1 MADVILQVENLET
14 GYGEVQI
21 LWGINL
27 KADKSK
33 LTTIIGSNGSGK
45 TTLLRAITGVLP
57 VWKGRVIFENKDIT
71 KLPAYKR
78 AEMGLI
84 MVPEGRMVFP
94 EMSVYENLEMGA
106 YTKRA
111 RRRMKETMEFVFS
124 LFPRLKERIDQKAGT
139 MSGGEQQ
146 MLAIGR
152 GLMACPE
159 LLVLDEPSLGLAPK
173 LVLEVFEIIEKLRSE
188 GVSML
193 LVEQNVHLSLAI
205 TDYAYVMA
213 EGRIVMEGTGKELAA
228 SDEVRKAYLGI

>member
-1 MADVILQVENLET
+1 MNEAILKVEDLST

-21 LWGINL
+21 LWDVSIEAEKGR
-27 KADKSK
+27 
-33 LTTIIGSNGSGK
+33 LTTIIGSNGAGK
-45 TTLLRAITGVLP
+45 TSLLRAIMGILP
-57 VWKGRVIFENKDIT
+57 AWKGRILFRGEDIT

-78 AEMGLI
+78 VDLGLI

-106 YTKRA
+106 YSKRA
-111 RRRMKETMEFVFS
+111 RERLKETMEFVFA

-152 GLMACPE
+152 GLMGCPE
-159 LLVLDEPSLGLAPK
+159 LLILDEPSLGLAPK
-173 LVLEVFEIIEKLRSE
+173 LVLEVFEVIEKLKEE
-188 GVSML
+188 GITML

-205 TDYAYVMA
+205 TDHAYVMA
-213 EGRIVMEGTGKELAA
+213 EGRIVMEGPGKELAQ

>member
-1 MADVILQVENLET
+1 MTDVILQVEDLET

-21 LWGINL
+21 LWGVSL
-27 KADKSK
+27 KAYKSK

-57 VWKGRVIFENKDIT
+57 IWKGRVIFEGKDIT

-94 EMSVYENLEMGA
+94 EMTVYENLEMGA

-111 RRRMKETMEFVFS
+111 RKKMKETMEFVFS
-124 LFPRLKERIDQKAGT
+124 LFPRLKERINQKAGT

-152 GLMACPE
+152 GLMALPE
-159 LLVLDEPSLGLAPK
+159 LLILDEPSLGLAPK
-173 LVLEVFEIIEKLRSE
+173 LVLEVFEIIERLRSE
-188 GVSML
+188 GVTML

-213 EGRIVMEGTGKELAA
+213 EGRIVMEGTGKELAE

>member
-21 LWGINL
+21 LWGVNL

-57 VWKGRVIFENKDIT
+57 VWKGRVIFENRDIT

-111 RRRMKETMEFVFS
+111 RQKMKETMEFVFS
-124 LFPRLKERIDQKAGT
+124 LFPRLKERINQKAGT

-159 LLVLDEPSLGLAPK
+159 LLILDEPSLGLAPK

-188 GVSML
+188 GVTML

-213 EGRIVMEGTGKELAA
+213 EGRVVMEGTGKELAE